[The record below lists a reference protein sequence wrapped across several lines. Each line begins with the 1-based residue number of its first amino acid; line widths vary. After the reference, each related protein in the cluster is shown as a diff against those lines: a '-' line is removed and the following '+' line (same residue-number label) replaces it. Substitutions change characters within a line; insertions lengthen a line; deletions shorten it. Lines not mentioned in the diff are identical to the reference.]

1 MIKAKIEQ
9 LELVQNLENSL
20 RIDFEAK
27 QAKAANLESY
37 EIQLA
42 EMQELLETMF
52 RQLPSK
58 TEMDKLLVDV
68 SQTALGAGIDVQ
80 LFQPNAE
87 AFHDFYAERP
97 ISVRMLG
104 DYHQFGEFVSGVASL
119 PRVVILTMHDIALRR
134 ATDRDV
140 GANAGDG
147 RLILE
152 GTVKT
157 YRYIDEEEAAAAG
170 RRGECAM
177 MSPSHIK
184 STLVIMLIV
193 MSSLITACSGRQDD
207 LNRYIAEVKS
217 RPATPIPPI
226 PPVRTY
232 TPYEYEGL
240 TGRDPFRQSTSE
252 GSDQVTQSG
261 GGKGPRPDLQRPRE
275 YLERFE
281 LDTLSMVGTFSKET
295 SDWALDSRIRT
306 EWSTGS
312 RSEITSGRITA
323 RLTAFRTTRCS

>member
-1 MIKAKIEQ
+1 MLNELRDLDFNDIGSAPSSVRYVILSVLLIVILTIGYFLLIKAKTEQ
-9 LELVQNLENSL
+9 LELVQNLENGL
-20 RIDFEAK
+20 RSTFEAK

-37 EIQLA
+37 EAQLA

-87 AFHDFYAERP
+87 AYHDFYAERP

-134 ATDRDV
+134 ASSQDV

-157 YRYIDEEEAAAAG
+157 YRYIDEEEAAA
-170 RRGECAM
+170 R
-177 MSPSHIK
+177 
-184 STLVIMLIV
+184 
-193 MSSLITACSGRQDD
+193 
-207 LNRYIAEVKS
+207 AEAAA
-217 RPATPIPPI
+217 P
-226 PPVRTY
+226 
-232 TPYEYEGL
+232 
-240 TGRDPFRQSTSE
+240 
-252 GSDQVTQSG
+252 
-261 GGKGPRPDLQRPRE
+261 
-275 YLERFE
+275 
-281 LDTLSMVGTFSKET
+281 
-295 SDWALDSRIRT
+295 
-306 EWSTGS
+306 
-312 RSEITSGRITA
+312 
-323 RLTAFRTTRCS
+323 

>member
-1 MIKAKIEQ
+1 MINELRDLDFNDIGSAPVSVRYVILGFLLTIILAIGYYLLIKTKVEQ
-9 LELVQNLENSL
+9 LELVQNLENTL

-80 LFQPNAE
+80 LFQPNSE

-157 YRYIDEEEAAAAG
+157 YRYIDEDEAEQ
-170 RRGECAM
+170 R
-177 MSPSHIK
+177 
-184 STLVIMLIV
+184 
-193 MSSLITACSGRQDD
+193 
-207 LNRYIAEVKS
+207 AEAS
-217 RPATPIPPI
+217 AP
-226 PPVRTY
+226 
-232 TPYEYEGL
+232 
-240 TGRDPFRQSTSE
+240 
-252 GSDQVTQSG
+252 
-261 GGKGPRPDLQRPRE
+261 
-275 YLERFE
+275 
-281 LDTLSMVGTFSKET
+281 
-295 SDWALDSRIRT
+295 
-306 EWSTGS
+306 
-312 RSEITSGRITA
+312 
-323 RLTAFRTTRCS
+323 